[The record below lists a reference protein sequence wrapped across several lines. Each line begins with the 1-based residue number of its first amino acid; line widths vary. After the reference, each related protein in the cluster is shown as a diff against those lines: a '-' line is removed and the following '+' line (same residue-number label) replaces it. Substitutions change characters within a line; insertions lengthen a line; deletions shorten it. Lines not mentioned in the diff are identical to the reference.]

1 MSLTGIYLDMNEEY
15 STSRIIQIRELTE
28 KVGGY
33 ARSKINDLIKDGLFP
48 TPFRLAPNGRAFGW
62 FKETIDQWLQEMARA
77 AYATHTGIEAGSNGP
92 KK

>member
-1 MSLTGIYLDMNEEY
+1 MSLTGIYLDMNEDY
-15 STSRIIQIRELTE
+15 PTSRMIQIRELTE

-62 FKETIDQWLQEMARA
+62 FKETIDQWLQERA
-77 AYATHTGIEAGSNGP
+77 ALGHSQDQDRKVT
-92 KK
+92 